1 MHETASHTLSDFDM
15 ASLLV
20 VAAALLGWANH
31 HFIRLPHVIGLTVMG
46 ALAALGRYMALDPER
61 CEGSLKDQPYDIPLL
76 IAQMTEAGLFERIED
91 DTDRRR
97 AFITLTEKA
106 ADAMARY
113 FAELGRNAS
122 RLI

>member
-46 ALAALGRYMALDPER
+46 ALAALGLMVADFF
-61 CEGSLKDQPYDIPLL
+61 IPGIVL
-76 IAQMTEAGLFERIED
+76 ED
-91 DTDRRR
+91 GPQGTTWKR
-97 AFITLTEKA
+97 A
-106 ADAMARY
+106 
-113 FAELGRNAS
+113 
-122 RLI
+122 